1 LIPGRHNIEN
11 AVAAISMVSFMSEDE
26 NKIKSAFLNYKGV
39 KRRFEVIYKSD
50 DTLYVDDYAHHPTEI
65 RVTLETLKELHH
77 NKKLIAIFQPHLFSR
92 TKDLAAEF
100 GQSLSLADEVILLP
114 IYPARELPMEGVSS
128 QLILDNVSTLSK
140 SIKSKEEIIDYLK
153 NNQIEI
159 LCTLGAGD
167 IDQMVQPILSL
178 LKQNK
183 NEKN

>member
-1 LIPGRHNIEN
+1 
-11 AVAAISMVSFMSEDE
+11 M
-26 NKIKSAFLNYKGV
+26 
-39 KRRFEVIYKSD
+39 
-50 DTLYVDDYAHHPTEI
+50 
-65 RVTLETLKELHH
+65 
-77 NKKLIAIFQPHLFSR
+77 
-92 TKDLAAEF
+92 AAEF

-114 IYPARELPMEGVSS
+114 IYPARELPMEGVNS

-178 LKQNK
+178 L
-183 NEKN
+183 